1 MSLKIRLSPL
11 IGFLALIACL
21 LLPPAAMLTAA
32 EQPVLKIDWNDL
44 IPKDVSDETIEKLM
58 QKGATYDE
66 DEDTVFF
73 DPKIFPIVKKL
84 NGKNVR
90 IPGYVV
96 PLDMELTEIR
106 EFLLVP
112 YFGAC
117 IHVPPPP
124 PNQII
129 YVKTAKPLKLKGLD
143 YAVEVTGR
151 LSTSSRESGI
161 ANTGYTLTSDAIV
174 PYKE

>member
-1 MSLKIRLSPL
+1 MISVNRIAAL
-11 IGFLALIACL
+11 LAIAAL
-21 LLPPAAMLTAA
+21 VTGLAFSFGAPARAA
-32 EQPVLKIDWNDL
+32 EDKVLKIDWNDL
-44 IPKDVSDETIEKLM
+44 IPKDVADETIEELM
-58 QKGATYDE
+58 RKSATIDE
-66 DEDTVFF
+66 ENDTIFY

-84 NGKNVR
+84 DGKRVR

-96 PLDMELTEIR
+96 PLDLELTEIK

-151 LSTSSRESGI
+151 LNVKVKESGI
-161 ANTGYTLTSDAIV
+161 ANTGYTLESELIE
-174 PYKE
+174 PFKE